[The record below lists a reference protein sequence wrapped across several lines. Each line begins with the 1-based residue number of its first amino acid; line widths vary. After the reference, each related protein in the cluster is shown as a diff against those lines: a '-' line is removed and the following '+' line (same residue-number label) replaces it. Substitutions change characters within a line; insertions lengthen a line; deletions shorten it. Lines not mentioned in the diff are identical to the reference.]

1 MCRYNYLIIRAPK
14 RRACFS
20 ENMYVFLEKLLM
32 FLRKHVRVFLWKI
45 KRVRR
50 IKKNFYNNSL
60 LPHHVRK
67 IVNIHKAEKSFPF
80 FTVSQR

>member
-1 MCRYNYLIIRAPK
+1 
-14 RRACFS
+14 
-20 ENMYVFLEKLLM
+20 M
-32 FLRKHVRVFLWKI
+32 FVGKHVRLFGKVAHVFK
-45 KRVRR
+45 KTRTCFSMEDKEGSKD
-50 IKKNFYNNSL
+50 KKNFYNNSL

>member
-14 RRACFS
+14 DVHVSRKTCTSFLKSCSCFKKTRTCFS
-20 ENMYVFLEKLLM
+20 MEDKEGSKD
-32 FLRKHVRVFLWKI
+32 
-45 KRVRR
+45 
-50 IKKNFYNNSL
+50 KKNFYNNSL
-60 LPHHVRK
+60 FPHHVRK

>member
-1 MCRYNYLIIRAPK
+1 
-14 RRACFS
+14 
-20 ENMYVFLEKLLM
+20 M
-32 FLRKHVRVFLWKI
+32 FLGKHVRLFGKVAHVSMEDKDGS
-45 KRVRR
+45 KD
-50 IKKNFYNNSL
+50 KKNFYNNSL